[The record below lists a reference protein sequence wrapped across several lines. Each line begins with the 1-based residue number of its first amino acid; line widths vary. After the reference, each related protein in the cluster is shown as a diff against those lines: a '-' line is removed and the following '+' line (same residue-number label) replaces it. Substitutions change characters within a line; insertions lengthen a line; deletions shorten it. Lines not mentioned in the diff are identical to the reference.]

1 MSKSQLYKLKSRI
14 KDGTEVILNFSS
26 NVIDDSNDETYFPHK
41 LSLIDIQVL
50 RPLKSFANNSSAN
63 TKSSKIEIK
72 CKNLK

>member
-14 KDGTEVILNFSS
+14 KDGTKVILNFSS
-26 NVIDDSNDETYFPHK
+26 NVIDDSKDETYFPHK
-41 LSLIDIQVL
+41 LSLTDIQVL
-50 RPLKSFANNSSAN
+50 RPLKSFANNSSAS